1 MIKNIYIFKEDRE
14 KYLKYINMEMLLFKY
29 CKERVILEVVFIIFG
44 IVKGVGISIF
54 FNLYFF
60 LLFVNDDDLRKLFKI
75 YVMMVDID
83 VLCDDGFFLVNRMKI
98 LGLDLDYEYMEG
110 LEYGFVLFF
119 YYKSLLDYIE
129 NYFIY
134 FKKNFWVCVFI
145 IFFYWYLRV

>member
-1 MIKNIYIFKEDRE
+1 MIKNVYIFKEDRE

-44 IVKGVGISIF
+44 IVKGVDISIF

-134 FKKNFWVCVFI
+134 FKKNF
-145 IFFYWYLRV
+145 

>member
-1 MIKNIYIFKEDRE
+1 MIKNVYIFKEDRE

-44 IVKGVGISIF
+44 IVKGVDISVF

-75 YVMMVDID
+75 YVMIVDID

-134 FKKNFWVCVFI
+134 FKKNF
-145 IFFYWYLRV
+145 

>member
-44 IVKGVGISIF
+44 IVKGVDISVF

-134 FKKNFWVCVFI
+134 FKKNF
-145 IFFYWYLRV
+145 

>member
-44 IVKGVGISIF
+44 IVKGVDISIF

-75 YVMMVDID
+75 YIMMVDID

-134 FKKNFWVCVFI
+134 FKKNF
-145 IFFYWYLRV
+145 

>member
-1 MIKNIYIFKEDRE
+1 MIKNVYIFKEDRE

-44 IVKGVGISIF
+44 IVKGVDISIF

-60 LLFVNDDDLRKLFKI
+60 LLFVSDDDLRKLFKI
-75 YVMMVDID
+75 YVMIVDID

-134 FKKNFWVCVFI
+134 FKKNF
-145 IFFYWYLRV
+145 

>member
-1 MIKNIYIFKEDRE
+1 MIKNIYIFKDDRE

-44 IVKGVGISIF
+44 IVKGVDISIF

-129 NYFIY
+129 NYFMY
-134 FKKNFWVCVFI
+134 FKKNF
-145 IFFYWYLRV
+145 

>member
-1 MIKNIYIFKEDRE
+1 MIKNIYIFKEDKE

-44 IVKGVGISIF
+44 IVKRVDISIF

-134 FKKNFWVCVFI
+134 FKKNF
-145 IFFYWYLRV
+145 

>member
-44 IVKGVGISIF
+44 IVKGVDISIF

-134 FKKNFWVCVFI
+134 FKKNF
-145 IFFYWYLRV
+145 

>member
-44 IVKGVGISIF
+44 IVKGVDISIF

-75 YVMMVDID
+75 YVMIVDID

-134 FKKNFWVCVFI
+134 FKKNF
-145 IFFYWYLRV
+145 

>member
-44 IVKGVGISIF
+44 IVKRVDISIF

-134 FKKNFWVCVFI
+134 FKKNF
-145 IFFYWYLRV
+145 

>member
-44 IVKGVGISIF
+44 IVKGVDISIF

-119 YYKSLLDYIE
+119 YYNSLLDYIE

-134 FKKNFWVCVFI
+134 FKKNF
-145 IFFYWYLRV
+145 

>member
-1 MIKNIYIFKEDRE
+1 MIKNVYIFKEDRE

-44 IVKGVGISIF
+44 IVKGVDISVF

-134 FKKNFWVCVFI
+134 FKKNF
-145 IFFYWYLRV
+145 

>member
-1 MIKNIYIFKEDRE
+1 MIKNIYIFKDDRE

-44 IVKGVGISIF
+44 IVKGVDISIF

-134 FKKNFWVCVFI
+134 FKKNF
-145 IFFYWYLRV
+145 

>member
-1 MIKNIYIFKEDRE
+1 MIKNVYIFKEDRE

-44 IVKGVGISIF
+44 IVKGVDISIF

-75 YVMMVDID
+75 YVMIVDID

-134 FKKNFWVCVFI
+134 FKKNF
-145 IFFYWYLRV
+145 